1 MPSLG
6 IVIVNYREYDRTE
19 RFIREEVSRIR
30 LPYRLVVV
38 DNGGDPAQAEILRER
53 TGCEVLVRE
62 NDGFAAGNNA
72 GAAALCAH
80 KDLDFLLFTNNDL
93 HLATD
98 DVVDRLVDKLKE
110 HPEVGVIGPEI
121 VGTDGK
127 RQSPEPYMGLWKRYV
142 WMYLSTPFLGRA
154 AKRRI
159 FALDAAEE
167 AVEGKCYRVMG
178 SFFLCPREAWEQAGG
193 MDPGTFLYAEEPILS
208 ERMLRVGRKTYFLP
222 SVTVVHEHG
231 GTIKKHLEHK
241 QAAWLQYRS
250 DAYYY
255 RTYKGYPAWQT
266 TLVGWIYRLILSFKC
281 S

>member
-1 MPSLG
+1 MLG

-19 RFIREEVSRIR
+19 RFIREEISRIR
-30 LPYRLVVV
+30 YPYRLVVV
-38 DNGGDPAQAEILRER
+38 DNGGDPEQADALRER

-72 GAAALCAH
+72 GAAVLCTH
-80 KDLDFLLFTNNDL
+80 SDVDVLLFTNNDI
-93 HLATD
+93 HLVSD
-98 DVVDRLVDKLKE
+98 DVVERLVDKLKE
-110 HPEVGVIGPEI
+110 FPDVGVIVPEI
-121 VGTDGK
+121 VGTDGQ
-127 RQSPEPYMGLWKRYV
+127 RQSPEPYLGLWKRYV
-142 WMYLSTPFLGRA
+142 WMYLSTPFLSKE
-154 AKRRI
+154 AKRQV
-159 FALDAAEE
+159 FSLDAAEK
-167 AVEGKCYRVMG
+167 ATEGECYRVMG
-178 SFFLCPREAWEQAGG
+178 SFFLCPREAWILAGG
-193 MDPGTFLYAEEPILS
+193 MDTGTFLYAEEPILS

-241 QAAWLQYRS
+241 QAAWLQYWS

-266 TLVGWIYRLILSFKC
+266 TLVGWIYRLILSLKC

>member
-1 MPSLG
+1 MPGLG
-6 IVIVNYREYDRTE
+6 IVIVNYCEYDRTE
-19 RFIREEVSRIR
+19 RFIREELSRIR
-30 LPYRLVVV
+30 CPYRLMVV
-38 DNGGDPAQAEILRER
+38 DNGGDPVKAEALRAR

-72 GAAALCAH
+72 GAEALCAACP
-80 KDLDFLLFTNNDL
+80 DLDMLLFTNNDL
-93 HLATD
+93 RLVAD
-98 DVVDRLVDKLKE
+98 DVVERLVEKLRE

-142 WMYLSTPFLGRA
+142 WMYLSTPFLSPA

-167 AVEGKCYRVMG
+167 AVEGECYRVMG

-193 MDPGTFLYAEEPILS
+193 MDPHTFLYAEEPILS
-208 ERMLRVGRKTYFLP
+208 ERMLRMGRKTYFLP

-231 GTIKKHLEHK
+231 GTIGKHLERK
-241 QAAWLQYRS
+241 KAAWLQYRS
-250 DAYYY
+250 NAYYY
-255 RTYKGYPAWQT
+255 QNYRGYPAWQT
-266 TLVGWIYRLILSFKC
+266 TLVGWIYRLILSVKR
-281 S
+281 